1 MIQVLIAI
9 GIAFFAFLILAIA
22 LFVSTNKKNNQ

>member
-22 LFVSTNKKNNQ
+22 LFISTNNKNSK